1 MKFGSSIE
9 VAPEKELPQV
19 DDMLERPEEVLYLK
33 EKDLLRTRTAAQVVV
48 PYMAGEEAPKP
59 VKSSK
64 TMHRPQDRTADERDS
79 QVSQTKFEPV
89 DLDAELLDNPQS
101 LEHNSKKLRLPTA
114 TIERTTSSKTMAQFQ
129 REQDLKKIKE
139 QSKQKQKEKKEHQQQ
154 L

>member
-48 PYMAGEEAPKP
+48 PYMAGEEEPKP

-64 TMHRPQDRTADERDS
+64 TMQKPQDRTADERDS
-79 QVSQTKFEPV
+79 QASQTKFEPV

-101 LEHNSKKLRLPTA
+101 LEHNAKKLRLPTA